1 MGVLCWKLVR
11 SEKLRSNFKDSKR
24 WNISY
29 AAKRVR
35 YDICTVSVREEIPVR
50 GALAYIWKNL
60 AVLGFFIG
68 GIPHMSMPK
77 KKDSRTYKDRAEYL
91 KKAVADRRR
100 RMRLQAIEYG
110 GDQCQICGYK
120 KCLRSLSFHH
130 KDPSQKDFG
139 LSARGLTRSW
149 EKTKKELDKCILVCA
164 NCHMEIHEGITKI

>member
-1 MGVLCWKLVR
+1 
-11 SEKLRSNFKDSKR
+11 
-24 WNISY
+24 
-29 AAKRVR
+29 
-35 YDICTVSVREEIPVR
+35 
-50 GALAYIWKNL
+50 
-60 AVLGFFIG
+60 
-68 GIPHMSMPK
+68 MPK